1 MTKIT
6 LADIGALNPT
16 TNLPEPQKQEG
27 DGIITQKDVE
37 MAKASLSSPETSRI
51 QSVPY
56 DSMNFTN
63 IYTDDIKQYTKY
75 GVAPTRFFNWDEER
89 AQNQG
94 TGEKWINGLAKAG
107 VTTLG
112 AIAENTLG
120 VAAGIGQ
127 MINGGRY
134 YDNFVGKSVD
144 KWNEAMRESFPNYR
158 TQAEEQMSTGQKLLT
173 ANFWADTVANGF
185 GYSLGSLATIW
196 MTSGLGVVGRVAKAN
211 QLYNASKAVANG
223 VKVGEAMRKGS
234 KARGF
239 VNVAAMSEM
248 GLYMSLGEASVE
260 ARETQ
265 RNTYDSLV
273 ELTREQKINQG
284 FSPELSESELKDI
297 ENASYAAANRNFLTQ
312 LPALFGTNLFMFGKH
327 VAGFKSASKVNKD
340 ISFDA
345 SLRKVVNS
353 VENQGKYRKAW
364 EKLKPFG
371 QGVLGE
377 SFQEGWQFATNI
389 ISSDFHTDK
398 YFDAGTASF
407 TSSLYK
413 GIKETLGTQEGLE
426 SMLVGGLVGGGM
438 AGVTSIIQKPYA
450 QRQKQAELAKKI
462 IDGGFLMNANNS
474 MKNFSAQVKV
484 ALDMEAARK
493 AGDIKKFKDAQYKL
507 IQYSALAAL
516 ESGGFDVFVQKLEDS
531 KTLSDAEFAKM
542 FGYDVETA
550 IKDQTGG
557 KSKSEVIK
565 NVQDKLEEFKKVY
578 ENVNEMFPSAPR
590 TQGLDRMRM
599 SEEERKAEDAVFNK
613 RANLRNELILSAS
626 GIENKMERLDSIQK
640 QMKTLLTKTEYL
652 NGIKLDTSID
662 SLLNPGEELLDVK
675 DGKYEAKDE
684 YNLLV
689 NEFDKIEK
697 QLGEKNALAALMPF
711 RKLSEDY
718 LSIFLDKA
726 TAIDRYNKLSSSKY
740 FQDLFEETVKAN
752 QAEAEQVNKEK
763 QTNEDIESAETSDQV
778 RENTPP
784 DASPNTK
791 MKSKVKQR
799 ALSKEEQE
807 AFKKYRDLNKG
818 KRLEQQLKSLQHI
831 AATQDL
837 SPTERKGLET
847 AITLLENRI
856 SKGKKVDKTASE
868 IEGEE
873 INLTAD
879 NIVRAEN
886 NENIQKNAPKKRPR
900 PKRTPESEDKRR
912 TDTKPTDQGELNIV
926 SANNPNEVIQVG
938 TYIDINGK
946 EKPIYKVPVD
956 ENGRVIEPDEDQV
969 TVTESVEKPRY
980 SDSQVPVK
988 RETFTQTMSD
998 GTKVKYRAI
1007 TRLDGSVYF
1016 QSIVQGES
1024 NFTAASKKLN
1034 IKAGDNITPK
1044 QRLEAIDTDATI
1056 TLDKT
1061 EGYESVMNL
1070 KMFDRLTPDQQQR
1083 VDPKRAKTKPFT
1095 TTKNIPINKDLLL
1108 SENILN
1114 EQVEFEII
1122 ENDWWKSGEFRDPA
1136 FTEDWMHIPIYY
1148 KIGNAYVGK
1157 LEASV
1162 NEDRKAIVDRLMQ
1175 GKPVVTKISSIKANN
1190 FNNAVDDTTAPYFYD
1205 PRETFGKDDDILLAF
1220 TTITKEKAGII
1231 YQWTLSDVSD
1241 NKNKNNEIGLI
1252 NVALKEVTPN
1262 AVNQIGIIIK
1272 KQNNP
1277 EGKARVSI
1285 ASTANLN
1292 ATAQKK
1298 TLDLLAD
1305 KNYNQAKEIVANST
1319 DRGAANVNP
1328 RYLEFGE
1335 FANGNKYIVYASPT
1349 LSERNKKVTL
1359 IRINENELT
1368 KALKATGN
1376 STFNIV
1382 TETAE
1387 KFESKGKSN
1396 AKALNLNIA
1405 EDLAA
1410 FLTTKKYHVDKAK
1423 GNIDGMYTSP
1433 VTNIEYTSYQE
1444 YLFSS
1449 KELGDAAREEGSGY
1463 NAILTTDITKK
1474 GESMFN
1480 SPRVTFLKG
1489 NALGDTA
1496 QEVIDKKEF
1505 KETKFKIPTKPGQQ
1519 TTLFEEAPVT
1529 PDIQTVI
1536 YKGNTYSVDFNAGSI
1551 TNTKTGKVLEGG
1563 VTSPIGSKIV
1573 DIAISQQ
1580 EAPVVKKK
1588 KFKRGTKSRD
1598 IVDKLGCPKKK

>member
-37 MAKASLSSPETSRI
+37 MAKASLSSPEASRI

-120 VAAGIGQ
+120 VVAGIGE
-127 MINGGRY
+127 MISGGRY

-144 KWNEAMRESFPNYR
+144 KWNEGMRESFPNYR

-185 GYSLGSLATIW
+185 GYSIGSLATIW
-196 MTSGLGVVGRVAKAN
+196 MTSGLGVIGRVAKAN

-239 VNVAAMSEM
+239 VNAAAMGEM
-248 GLYMSLGEASVE
+248 GLYMSLAESSVE

-297 ENASYAAANRNFLTQ
+297 ENVSYAAANRNFLTQ
-312 LPALFGTNLFMFGKH
+312 LPVLMGTNLFMFGKH
-327 VAGFKSASKVNKD
+327 VAGFKGASKVNKD

-377 SFQEGWQFATNI
+377 SFQEGWQFASNV

-398 YFDAGTASF
+398 FFDAGTASF

-438 AGVTSIIQKPYA
+438 SGVTSIIQKPYA

-462 IDGGFLMNANNS
+462 IDGGFLTNPNNS

-484 ALDMEAARK
+484 ALDMEVARK

-516 ESGGFDVFVQKLEDS
+516 ETGGFDVFMQKLEDS

-542 FGYDVETA
+542 FGYDVETD

-599 SEEERKAEDAVFNK
+599 SEEERKTEDAVFNK

-640 QMKTLLTKTEYL
+640 QMKTLLTETARL

-662 SLLNPGEELLDVK
+662 LLLNPGKELLDVE

-763 QTNEDIESAETSDQV
+763 QANEDIESAETSDQV
-778 RENTPP
+778 KENTPP

-807 AFKKYRDLNKG
+807 SFKKYRDLNKG

-886 NENIQKNAPKKRPR
+886 NENIQNNAPKKRPR

-912 TDTKPTDQGELNIV
+912 TDTKPTDQGELNVV
-926 SANNPNEVIQVG
+926 SANNPNEVINVG
-938 TYIDINGK
+938 TEEN
-946 EKPIYKVPVD
+946 PNYKVPVD
-956 ENGRVIEPDEDQV
+956 ENGRVIEPDPD
-969 TVTESVEKPRY
+969 TIDGKP
-980 SDSQVPVK
+980 
-988 RETFTQTMSD
+988 
-998 GTKVKYRAI
+998 
-1007 TRLDGSVYF
+1007 
-1016 QSIVQGES
+1016 IVLQ
-1024 NFTAASKKLN
+1024 
-1034 IKAGDNITPK
+1034 
-1044 QRLEAIDTDATI
+1044 
-1056 TLDKT
+1056 
-1061 EGYESVMNL
+1061 
-1070 KMFDRLTPDQQQR
+1070 PD
-1083 VDPKRAKTKPFT
+1083 
-1095 TTKNIPINKDLLL
+1095 ILL

-1114 EQVEFEII
+1114 EQVEFEIV
-1122 ENDWWKSGEFRDPA
+1122 ENDWWKSNEFRDPA

-1190 FNNAVDDTTAPYFYD
+1190 FNNTVDDTTAPYFHD

-1252 NVALKEVTPN
+1252 NVALKDVGPN

-1272 KQNNP
+1272 KENNP

-1305 KNYNQAKEIVANST
+1305 KNYDQAKEIVANST

-1349 LSERNKKVTL
+1349 LGKL

-1368 KALKATGN
+1368 KALKGTGN

-1396 AKALNLNIA
+1396 AKVLNLNIA
-1405 EDLAA
+1405 DDLAT
-1410 FLTTKKYHVDKAK
+1410 FLATKKYHVDRTK

-1433 VTNIEYTSYQE
+1433 VTNIEYPSYQE

-1519 TTLFEEAPVT
+1519 TTLFEEAPA
-1529 PDIQTVI
+1529 
-1536 YKGNTYSVDFNAGSI
+1536 K
-1551 TNTKTGKVLEGG
+1551 K
-1563 VTSPIGSKIV
+1563 
-1573 DIAISQQ
+1573 
-1580 EAPVVKKK
+1580 APATKKK